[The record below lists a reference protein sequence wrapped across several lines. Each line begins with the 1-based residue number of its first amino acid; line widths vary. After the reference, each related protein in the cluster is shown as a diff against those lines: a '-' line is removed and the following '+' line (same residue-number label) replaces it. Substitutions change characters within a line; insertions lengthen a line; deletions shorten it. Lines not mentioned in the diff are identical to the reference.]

1 MEVYTI
7 KDLITNGSIG
17 IAGTTA
23 TITLSDI
30 NEILAMVVALATI
43 VYMVTMIVRN
53 IKNM

>member
-1 MEVYTI
+1 MEINTL

-17 IAGTTA
+17 VAGTTA
-23 TITLSDI
+23 TITLSQI
-30 NEILAMVVALATI
+30 NEVLAMIVALSTI